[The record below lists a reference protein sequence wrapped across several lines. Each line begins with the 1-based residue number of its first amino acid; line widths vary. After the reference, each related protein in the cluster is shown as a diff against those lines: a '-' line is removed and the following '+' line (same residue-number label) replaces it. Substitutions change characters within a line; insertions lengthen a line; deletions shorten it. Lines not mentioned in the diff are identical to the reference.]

1 MILYREDSLPIDRF
15 AVYEVPIPD
24 TFQATRGRRVIKIA
38 LAFDPP
44 VRHTR
49 FDYAGVTMSF
59 SLIRGTPAE
68 DVLKHFRRWQK
79 SEGPAF
85 RVNDRF
91 KCPMVPGPQRRER
104 GTLQCATFTAE
115 RNIAGYGDR
124 YYLAVQCEGGWA
136 TDLIQQ
142 QRFAVAVELQHE
154 ADILLYERV
163 RVRVRV

>member
-1 MILYREDSLPIDRF
+1 MPLNLGHDNQFSQLVEVVEPSRYRTELILSSRNKLIFCVILYREDSLPIDRF

-115 RNIAGYGDR
+115 RNIAG
-124 YYLAVQCEGGWA
+124 
-136 TDLIQQ
+136 
-142 QRFAVAVELQHE
+142 
-154 ADILLYERV
+154 
-163 RVRVRV
+163 